1 MNRHNP
7 ESHWRTEAGKH
18 RRDDNLLPPVIYA
31 TGYHPSPVPNA
42 ALQLSVAESSHD
54 AAKQPTQ
61 ARFYTDRAASLQY
74 LPVYA
79 PVAASTMSF
88 GRRVLEQTPSLT
100 SGCSR
105 GTAAAAAAAASSRE
119 ALSSLLAHST
129 YTTTRRH
136 DDTTTT
142 YTTIHSFTRP
152 TLESH
157 KPHLPTTT
165 PTACDRSVHW
175 EGEPGLG
182 GHPAKPRVMRLKLVS
197 QPRPVQPSF
206 PPWALIDTSD
216 VRDGDGGWRGNG
228 WTGTTLSL

>member
-1 MNRHNP
+1 MLSPLIVQELVTYLLTLCHHRRKERCQSHRITELRINRHNP

-88 GRRVLEQTPSLT
+88 GWRVLEQTPSLT

-105 GTAAAAAAAASSRE
+105 GTAAAAAAAATSRE

-136 DDTTTT
+136 DDTTT
-142 YTTIHSFTRP
+142 R
-152 TLESH
+152 
-157 KPHLPTTT
+157 
-165 PTACDRSVHW
+165 
-175 EGEPGLG
+175 
-182 GHPAKPRVMRLKLVS
+182 
-197 QPRPVQPSF
+197 
-206 PPWALIDTSD
+206 
-216 VRDGDGGWRGNG
+216 
-228 WTGTTLSL
+228 